1 MSTKRLPL
9 EPDKYY
15 HIYNHGNA
23 NDDLFLEEKNYT
35 YFLTRFYQYTNSVSE
50 TFAYCLLPNHF
61 HFLIKIKSEKELEK
75 VYLKKY
81 PKQNLQSL
89 EYLTANTSRQFSN
102 FFNAYAKA
110 FNKIYNRR
118 GALFID
124 AFGRKEV
131 KDKNYLIKLVHY
143 IHYNPVHH
151 GFVNKI
157 EDWIFSSYNLII
169 SGTDPNIR
177 RKDVINWFE
186 DLDNFIFYHQHKPD
200 ELNLL

>member
-23 NDDLFLEEKNYT
+23 NDDLFKEEKNYK
-35 YFLTRFYQYTNSVSE
+35 YFLTRFYHYANSVSE
-50 TFAYCLLPNHF
+50 TFAYCLMPNHY
-61 HFLIKIKSEKELEK
+61 HFLIKIKTESELKK
-75 VYLKKY
+75 GFLKKY
-81 PKQNLQSL
+81 PKKNLQSI
-89 EYLTANTSRQFSN
+89 EELTTFTSNQFSN

-110 FNKIYNRR
+110 FNKMYNRR

-131 KDKNYLIKLVHY
+131 KDRDYLINLVHY

-157 EDWIFSSYNLII
+157 EDWNFSSYNFII
-169 SGTDPNIR
+169 SGNEPNI
-177 RKDVINWFE
+177 KWKEVINWFN
-186 DLDNFIFYHQHKPD
+186 DLDNFIFCHQQKPTD
-200 ELNLL
+200 L

>member
-1 MSTKRLPL
+1 MSTKRIPL

-35 YFLTRFYQYTNSVSE
+35 YFLTRFYQYANSVSE

-61 HFLIKIKSEKELEK
+61 HFLIKIKSETELEK

-89 EYLTANTSRQFSN
+89 EDITAYTARQFSN

-110 FNKIYNRR
+110 FNKMYNRR

-124 AFGRKEV
+124 AFERKEV
-131 KDKNYLIKLVHY
+131 KDKDYLIKLVHY

-151 GFVNKI
+151 GFVNKF
-157 EDWIFSSYNLII
+157 EDWNFSSYNLII

-177 RKDVINWFE
+177 RRDVITWFE

-200 ELNLL
+200 ELDIL